1 MTDKD
6 EYRRL
11 WSGQIAADPYLQWLG
26 RADEKVQA
34 SEPFRLTIV
43 DVLLSGDAEHYE
55 LASPSG
61 DVLKNKFYLSDELQL
76 WLRATKQQLST
87 FKSEIQTRIIIFSD
101 DSDITVRNLLGTK
114 YNIEPEFFAD
124 IQHERWMR
132 KGHDWGS
139 MMGTGKLRWQGAYQ
153 AFKYANGKAIRHL
166 KFENGF
172 IACLSHDVASDPK
185 ANKNVGTS
193 THHPPRSV
201 MANWPNL
208 YDLSSDSR

>member
-1 MTDKD
+1 MNEKD

-11 WSGQIAADPYLQWLG
+11 WSGQIAAEPYLQWLG
-26 RADEKVQA
+26 RGDEGVQA
-34 SEPFRLTIV
+34 SEPFRLTVV

-61 DVLKNKFYLSDELQL
+61 NVLKNKFYLSDDLQL
-76 WLRATKQQLST
+76 WLQATKQQLST
-87 FKSEIQTRIIIFSD
+87 FKSEVETRIIIFSD

-124 IQHERWMR
+124 IQHEDWMR
-132 KGHDWGS
+132 NGHNLGS

-153 AFKYANGKAIRHL
+153 AFNYARGKAVRHL

-172 IACLSHDVASDPK
+172 IACLSQDVASNPDAK
-185 ANKNVGTS
+185 KNVGTS
-193 THHPPRSV
+193 THHTPRSG
-201 MANWPNL
+201 MANWPNQ
-208 YDLSSDSR
+208 YDLSSN